1 MVFRDGWNMGT
12 LSRHPDTGWRANGWL
27 DLALRWLLGGLFV
40 LASAHKIMDPAAFAK
55 IIYGYDL
62 FPAAAINLIAIILPY
77 IELTAG
83 LALII
88 GVYPRAAA
96 VILSGLLLGFILAIS
111 INAFRGHVFDCGCF
125 ASGENALWRS
135 TPAWLLGRNGI
146 LLLMGWSISVF
157 RGQRRV
163 LVRSG

>member
-1 MVFRDGWNMGT
+1 MGT

-27 DLALRWLLGGLFV
+27 DLVLRWLLGGLFV

-62 FPAAAINLIAIILPY
+62 FPAAAINLIAIILHY

-83 LALII
+83 LALIT

-96 VILSGLLLGFILAIS
+96 VILSGLLLGIGLAQLLHLALPALPVHIS
-111 INAFRGHVFDCGCF
+111 LFYVLLAEAVAVLIGLLAGVLPARRAARLDPV
-125 ASGENALWRS
+125 EALR
-135 TPAWLLGRNGI
+135 AE
-146 LLLMGWSISVF
+146 
-157 RGQRRV
+157 
-163 LVRSG
+163 

>member
-1 MVFRDGWNMGT
+1 MDT
-12 LSRHPDTGWRANGWL
+12 LSQHPDAGWWANGWV

-55 IIYGYDL
+55 IIFGYDL

-83 LALII
+83 LALIT

-96 VILSGLLLGFILAIS
+96 VILGGLLLGFILAIG
-111 INAFRGHVFDCGCF
+111 INAWRGHVFDCGCF
-125 ASGENALWRS
+125 ASGEAALWQG
-135 TPAWLLGRNGI
+135 TPGWMLGRNGF
-146 LLLMGWSISVF
+146 LLVIAWSITAF
-157 RGQRRV
+157 RGQRKI
-163 LVRSG
+163 LVRAG

>member
-1 MVFRDGWNMGT
+1 MDT
-12 LSRHPDTGWRANGWL
+12 LSQHPDAGWWANGWV

-55 IIYGYDL
+55 IIFGYDL

-83 LALII
+83 LALIT

-96 VILSGLLLGFILAIS
+96 VILGERDLDRVRAAGVGADPVARKQDVVTAERRPPPRWSSAPGSSSG
-111 INAFRGHVFDCGCF
+111 
-125 ASGENALWRS
+125 
-135 TPAWLLGRNGI
+135 
-146 LLLMGWSISVF
+146 
-157 RGQRRV
+157 
-163 LVRSG
+163 